1 MLNRI
6 QKIINSNIFI
16 FFIIF
21 LMVAPVI
28 LSRNLSNL
36 DEIWNY
42 NFARNV
48 ANGLVP
54 YKDFNMITTPLLPF
68 ICAIFLKLFANE
80 LIVMRILAIF
90 LISIIYFLIYLIL
103 KKLNIN
109 KFYNFISLFLL
120 FIIFKEHICIDYN
133 FAILAISLFLIY
145 LELSF
150 YMKSNSYFNNSFL
163 FYFFTR
169 DSYILLYFIKTN
181 NWYYNCFC

>member
-54 YKDFNMITTPLLPF
+54 YKDFNMISTPLLPF
-68 ICAIFLKLFANE
+68 ICAIFLKLFANG

-109 KFYNFISLFLL
+109 KFYNFICLFLL
-120 FIIFKEHICIDYN
+120 FIIFKDYICIDYN
-133 FAILAISLFLIY
+133 FAILAITLFLIY

>member
-1 MLNRI
+1 
-6 QKIINSNIFI
+6 
-16 FFIIF
+16 
-21 LMVAPVI
+21 MVAPVI

-80 LIVMRILAIF
+80 LIVMRILSIF

-109 KFYNFISLFLL
+109 KFYNFICLFLL
-120 FIIFKEHICIDYN
+120 HNI
-133 FAILAISLFLIY
+133 
-145 LELSF
+145 
-150 YMKSNSYFNNSFL
+150 
-163 FYFFTR
+163 
-169 DSYILLYFIKTN
+169 
-181 NWYYNCFC
+181 